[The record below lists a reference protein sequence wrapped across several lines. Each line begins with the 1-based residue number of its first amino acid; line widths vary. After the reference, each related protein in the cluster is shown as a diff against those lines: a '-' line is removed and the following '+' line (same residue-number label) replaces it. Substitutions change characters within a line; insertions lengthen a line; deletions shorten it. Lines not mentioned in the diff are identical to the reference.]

1 MTMEIQ
7 HTLGEAEF
15 WSDFYEGRAV
25 AILNRYGR
33 WHVYL
38 DHVLQHN
45 VVFDTAE
52 NAVTWLTERIDQGML
67 ARLN

>member
-1 MTMEIQ
+1 MQTQ
-7 HTLGEAEF
+7 HTLDEAEF
-15 WSDFYEGRAV
+15 WSDIYAGRPV

-45 VVFDTAE
+45 VVFATAE
-52 NAVTWLTERIDQGML
+52 NAVAWLTERIDQGIP